1 VAIYFVPQGPLE
13 EALARA
19 KTGEIPLTEFLDELL
34 RSEVLVMSKEEILA
48 DGSNFVPLLF
58 ESAGYPLIAAFT
70 SFSRTVTQKEMAE
83 YCLSIRGS
91 EFFKR
96 VPTGYGVVLNPGFS
110 AALVILPGSVRD
122 IAEGVLPA
130 SVFGEP

>member
-1 VAIYFVPQGPLE
+1 LFELKLG
-13 EALARA
+13 
-19 KTGEIPLTEFLDELL
+19 IPLTQFFAELL

-58 ESAGYPLIAAFT
+58 ESAGHKLIAAFT
-70 SFSRTVTQKEMAE
+70 SFSRTVTQNERAE
-83 YCLSIRGS
+83 YCVSIRGS

-96 VPTGYGVVLNPGFS
+96 VPAGYGILLNPGFS
-110 AALVILPGSVRD
+110 VALVILPGSVRD
-122 IAEGVLPA
+122 IAEGVLPE